1 MIIEF
6 FKKVHRVKI
15 LEQNMFKTIQW
26 IKYKK
31 LNESNDYEQEK
42 FKFMNNSFYR
52 KTCENVRKPWNLN
65 ILKKEKKEIYQ
76 HQIVTIMG
84 YSIFR
89 IIH

>member
-1 MIIEF
+1 M
-6 FKKVHRVKI
+6 HRVKI
-15 LEQNMFKTIQW
+15 LGQNMFKTIQW
-26 IKYKK
+26 IKHKK

-52 KTCENVRKPWNLN
+52 KTCENVRKHWNLN

-76 HQIVTIMG
+76 HQIVTFMR